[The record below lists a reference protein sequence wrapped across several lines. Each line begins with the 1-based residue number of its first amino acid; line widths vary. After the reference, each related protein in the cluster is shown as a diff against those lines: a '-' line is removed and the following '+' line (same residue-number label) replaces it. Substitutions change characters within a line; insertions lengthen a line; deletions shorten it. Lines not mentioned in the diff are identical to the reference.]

1 MTDGLI
7 LYVPGS
13 VMILALLIKAPTLR
27 RGWDQPLMRAVC
39 AVLFAGC
46 LVMFLAAPPTI
57 AAVNRLTGI
66 TNFSA
71 PLVYGALTAFSG
83 SCVVLV
89 LHWSGGPPAVVR
101 RATRLTVAVF
111 GAVTLLIVLL
121 FVQGEAPVER
131 LRDLDTYYANTPWV
145 REMIVCYLLAH
156 TAASSVMTVLCW
168 KWLRRVGPSLRRL
181 RPLRTGLALIV
192 LGGVLDLCYLV
203 SKWAAVGARWAG
215 RDWDALSTYV
225 APPFAA
231 AAALMVGSGF
241 IVPLV
246 GGSPAWRDYSRYRT
260 LRPLWKELRG
270 FASPSVMTVPLTWW
284 SPIGIRLIHRESV
297 IDDGILA
304 LGCWFDPGVRLAA
317 YEAARAE
324 GIGEPQASVVADAA
338 MLAAAVRRRAAA
350 DLAGCVG
357 EHREPAD
364 RGPDDPHRLDS
375 RPLAELARE
384 FSSSPI
390 VAAVRRSPAEPEPDP
405 RARESRNAPG

>member
-13 VMILALLIKAPTLR
+13 VLILALLIKAPTLR

-39 AVLFAGC
+39 TLLCVGC

-57 AAVNRLTGI
+57 SAVNRLVGI
-66 TNFSA
+66 TNVSA

-83 SCVVLV
+83 SCIVLV
-89 LHWSGGPPAVVR
+89 LHWSAGPPAAVR
-101 RATRLTVAVF
+101 RATRLTAAVF
-111 GAVTLLIVLL
+111 GAVTLLIVAF
-121 FVQGEAPVER
+121 FVIGDAPVER
-131 LRDLDTYYANTPWV
+131 LRDLDTYYANTPWI

-156 TAASSVMTVLCW
+156 TAGSSALTGLCW
-168 KWLRRVGPSLRRL
+168 KWLLRVAPSL

-192 LGGVLDLCYLV
+192 LGGVLDLGYLV
-203 SKWAAVGARWAG
+203 AKWAAVGARWAG

-225 APPFAA
+225 APPLASA
-231 AAALMVGSGF
+231 SALMVGSGF

-246 GGSPAWRDYSRYRT
+246 GGSAAWRDYRRYRR
-260 LRPLWKELRG
+260 LRPLWKALRG

-304 LGCWFDPGVRLAA
+304 LGCWFDPGVRCAA

-324 GIGEPQASVVADAA
+324 GLRDPQASLVADAA
-338 MLAAAVRRRAAA
+338 MLAAAVRRRRSAE
-350 DLAGCVG
+350 LAGLLG
-357 EHREPAD
+357 EHKE
-364 RGPDDPHRLDS
+364 RGDQGPPDPWRLDS
-375 RPLAELARE
+375 GPLAELAHA
-384 FSSSPI
+384 FHSSPI
-390 VAAVRRSPAEPEPDP
+390 VAAVRRDPPE
-405 RARESRNAPG
+405 G